1 MKENTQERIEA
12 YLEGRLGLEE
22 THEFERDLLDPQVA
36 TLFAEE
42 LMLRELIAS
51 APPEGPPNELVDS
64 IILSLELE
72 QETEETKARSR
83 GFPRM
88 RAVLQGMGWSIRGP
102 AMAVSNRSGQA
113 TISGLSTMRYA
124 LGPLGSS
131 TREKVKP
138 APKKKKR
145 RWWLKILRR
154 KK

>member
-1 MKENTQERIEA
+1 VKENTQERIEA
-12 YLEGRLGLEE
+12 YLEGRLGLED
-22 THEFERDLLDPQVA
+22 TLEFERDLLDPQVA

-51 APPEGPPNELVDS
+51 APPDGPPVELVDS
-64 IILSLELE
+64 IILSMELE
-72 QETEETKARSR
+72 QETAQKEPRR
-83 GFPRM
+83 QGFPRM
-88 RAVLQGMGWSIRGP
+88 RAVLQGMGWTVRGP
-102 AMAVSNRSGQA
+102 AMAVSGRSGQA

-124 LGPLGSS
+124 LGPFGSS
-131 TREKVKP
+131 SREKVKP